1 LFELPN
7 LMSCRSKLSRFLG
20 AIAGPVSV
28 IDVVLAQPGMQCD
41 LVDAEVSGGLFDLS
55 AFADERDCALT
66 KLWRVGAGQ
75 RGEPFMKAID

>member
-1 LFELPN
+1 MFELPN
-7 LMSCRSKLSRFLG
+7 LMSCRSKFSRFLG

-28 IDVVLAQPGMQCD
+28 IDVVLTQPGMQRD
-41 LVDAEVSGGLFDLS
+41 LVDTEVRGGLFDLP

-66 KLWRVGAGQ
+66 KWWWVGAGH